1 METKEKLKN
10 LAEEAVSLIKEFDEV
25 DILSEDLFNENNIKE
40 NGRAIAVDD
49 VFEGMTE
56 YPLTKI
62 SSVFDICM
70 RGWGP
75 DPAGF
80 YDALEE
86 AKFDLKDSITKFSKD
101 EFKKYAGD
109 LAYAEY
115 RCEAIYER
123 LKEIEEEAEKIGA

>member
-1 METKEKLKN
+1 METKEKLKS
-10 LAEEAVSLIKEFDEV
+10 LAEEAAILIKEFDEV
-25 DILSEDLFNENNIKE
+25 DILSEDLFNEVNVKE
-40 NGRAIAVDD
+40 NGVAISVDD
-49 VFEGMTE
+49 VFEGKAE

-62 SSVFDICM
+62 SSVFDMCM

-75 DPAGF
+75 EPAGF

-86 AKFDLKDSITKFSKD
+86 AKYELKDSITKCSKE

-123 LKEIEEEAEKIGA
+123 LKEIEEEAERMEA

>member
-1 METKEKLKN
+1 METKEKLKS
-10 LAEEAVSLIKEFDEV
+10 LAEEAAILIKEFDEV
-25 DILSEDLFNENNIKE
+25 DILSEDLFNEVNVKE
-40 NGRAIAVDD
+40 NGVAISVDD
-49 VFEGMTE
+49 VFEGKAE

-62 SSVFDICM
+62 SSVFDMCM

-75 DPAGF
+75 EPAGF

-86 AKFDLKDSITKFSKD
+86 AKYELRDSITKCSKE

-123 LKEIEEEAEKIGA
+123 LKEIEEEAEKIS